1 MILRALN
8 VFLVL
13 IIFYKLI
20 SAEKTIDKEYKVF
33 LNFGDQK
40 LMKTSKSDTENAI
53 LKKVDVLGD
62 IFKKKINEI
71 KKNDKLDLV
80 FLIDASSSVGEE
92 NFHSEVKFVKTLLSD
107 ITVDY
112 NHTRIAVITFSS
124 INNIVSTYFLYI
136 KSYISIIGKLM

>member
-8 VFLVL
+8 VFLLL

-20 SAEKTIDKEYKVF
+20 SAENTIDKEYEVF
-33 LNFGDQK
+33 LNYGNQK
-40 LMKTSKSDTENAI
+40 LTKTAKNNTENSI
-53 LKKVDVLGD
+53 LKKVDVLGE

-71 KKNDKLDLV
+71 KNNDKLDLV

-92 NFHSEVKFVKTLLSD
+92 NFYSEIKFVKTLLSD

-124 INNIVSTYFLYI
+124 VNNIVS
-136 KSYISIIGKLM
+136 IIIIIILNLLI